1 MDAFGLRD
9 KLVNEYAR
17 YIQSFIR
24 IRDPR
29 LEEKVNQIILD
40 GLLWPDPLVQIN
52 PMFEIGGTVS
62 ELVDQDLLHPECAKI
77 FSVNKHID
85 PTPLRL
91 YQHQVDAIRAAR
103 SGANYVLTTGTGS
116 GKSLAYII
124 PIVDHVLHHKPEKR
138 AISAIIVYPLNALAN
153 SQEKELQK
161 FINEGYPDGSAPVT
175 FARYTGQESE
185 AEKEAICANPPDI
198 LLTNYV
204 MLELILTR
212 PAEEPLVR
220 AASDLRFLVLD
231 ELHTYRGRQGADVAL
246 LVRRAKEYFSSPSVQ
261 MIGTSATLAGPGTL
275 QAQKEEV
282 AAVASRLFGSKVH
295 PEHVIGETLQ
305 RITPEISFDAPEAAK
320 ELRTVI
326 ESGSGLP
333 DRFEL
338 FSAHPMASWL
348 ETKFGV
354 TRIDDGR
361 LIRATPTP
369 ISGEKGAASELA
381 ARTGLDEDVCAKA
394 IVDGLE
400 AGSHC
405 SPNPATGYP
414 PFAYRVH
421 QFISPSETV
430 YATLQPPSLRKITLS
445 GQFYAP
451 DDPDQVLLPLV
462 FCRECGQEYY
472 SVVHTHDEDGKVRF
486 EKRDIYDR
494 LTGEED
500 RSAGYLYQSEEKP
513 WPETIEEVIGRL
525 PDDWVEYIDGT
536 ARIQKSRRHWLP
548 RPYRIDEE
556 GYVSDKGTPFAF
568 LPAPFRFCPNCGVA
582 YASQQRS
589 DFSKLAS
596 LGTEGRSTATTLLS
610 IFTVLSLMDDDQLPD
625 PAKKLLSFTDNR
637 QDASLQAGHFND
649 FVEMGILRAGIYE
662 AARRAGPQGLNY
674 EHLAES
680 VFEALDLPFEA
691 YAFDPEVRH
700 QARQDVESAFKAVL
714 GYFIYRDLKR
724 GWRVNVPNLEQ
735 CGLLKISYAY
745 LPDVCEDHQLWETCH
760 PALSGAS
767 PDTREYVAKT
777 LLDYMRRELC
787 INVPSLDKGQQDT
800 FRRRSSQHL
809 RPPWALDEDEMLT
822 FAAILFPRPR
832 SRREDYST
840 NVFLSSRSAF
850 GKHLRLRNTF
860 PNYSPRLSL
869 DDTDIIIRDLLEV
882 LRRGGQIGRFY
893 EPRRESDVPGYQVK
907 ASAIIW
913 NAGDGSSGF
922 RDPVRVPETSDEQS
936 APNDFF
942 RYFYSE
948 IAKRILRLR
957 AKEHTAQVSS
967 DERERREIE
976 FRSAELPVMF
986 CSPTMELGVDIAELN
1001 VVSLRNV
1008 PPSPANYAQRSGRAG
1023 RSGQPALVFAY
1034 CGKGSPHDQYFFRRP
1049 ELMVSGAV
1057 FPPQVDLCNEELI
1070 RSHLH
1075 SIWLK
1080 ETGQRLG
1087 TSLKEVLDV
1096 EGENPSL
1103 DLLGSVRDSLENPRA
1118 VERALTRSASILSDI
1133 LPSLRTTYWYSDDW
1147 TRKELLHSLD
1157 AFVSA
1162 TSRWKHLFQSAR
1174 SQLDLQN
1181 RIMKDAS
1188 RPTRDKDRAKRLHG
1202 QAYRQLE
1209 LLLNDSS
1216 KGQSDFYSY
1225 RYFAS
1230 EGFLPGYNFPR
1241 LPISAYIPGRRSR
1254 NGHDEYISRP
1264 RFLAISEFG
1273 PRAILYHE
1281 GAKFEVDRVIFMV
1294 EGEKIAVGAAKVCSS
1309 CGYFHELADEAGP
1322 DLCEV
1327 CGSELGS
1334 PYERLLRL
1342 QNVSTRRRERISA
1355 DEEERVRYGYDLA
1368 SAYRFEIRDGRPS
1381 YSSATI
1387 LHGQRE
1393 LGYLTYGQAAR
1404 IWRLN
1409 LGWKRRRDQGQLGF
1423 VLDIDQG
1430 KWQRNDSITEDK
1442 DDPLSNNTQRVLP
1455 YVEDNKNCILFKPS
1469 AALDFATMLSLQ
1481 TALKNAIQFT
1491 FQIEDSE
1498 LAADTLPTGE
1508 NPCQILFYESSEGGA
1523 GVLSRFFGDR
1533 TAFKSV
1539 MMKALE
1545 ICHFDPETGEDLR
1558 HSPHADEDCGKAC
1571 YDCLLSYGNQRYH
1584 QHLDRFIV
1592 RDLLI
1597 QLRDSILIPKRP
1609 VNPRRDHLELLV
1621 HLAGSELERQW
1632 LKFIYDNDL
1641 RLPTHAQKLIPEC
1654 NTRPDFLYEDKYT
1667 AVYIDGPVHEYP
1679 ERQKRDKEQQAC
1691 LENMGYTVLRIG
1703 CMDDWD
1709 DIIVKFPSVFGYTT
1723 SHRKG

>member
-1 MDAFGLRD
+1 MDAFGLRER
-9 KLVNEYAR
+9 LVSEYAR
-17 YIQSFIR
+17 YIRSFIR
-24 IRDPR
+24 IRDQR
-29 LEEKVNQIILD
+29 ISDKVEQTISE

-52 PMFEIGGTVS
+52 PMFESGGS
-62 ELVDQDLLHPECAKI
+62 IEELVKEDLLHPECQNI
-77 FSVNKHID
+77 FAFDKD
-85 PTPLRL
+85 TMPTPLRL

-103 SGANYVLTTGTGS
+103 ESANYVLTTGTGS

-124 PIVDHVLHHKPEKR
+124 PIVDHVLRSESRKR
-138 AISAIIVYPLNALAN
+138 SISAVIVYPLNALAN

-161 FINEGYPDGSAPVT
+161 FINEGYPDDRGPVT

-185 AEKEAICANPPDI
+185 EEKAAICADPPDI

-246 LVRRAKEYFSSPSVQ
+246 LVRRAKEYFSSPNVQ

-282 AAVASRLFGSKVH
+282 AAVASRLFGSEVH
-295 PEHVIGETLQ
+295 AEHVIGETLQ
-305 RITPEISFDAPEAAK
+305 RITPEIDFKAQNEVQK
-320 ELRTVI
+320 LRSTI
-326 ESGSGLP
+326 EGGSGLP
-333 DRFEL
+333 NSFEQL
-338 FSAHPMASWL
+338 RNHPLASWL
-348 ETKFGV
+348 ETQFGV
-354 TRIDDGR
+354 TRLDDNR

-369 ISGEKGAASELA
+369 ITGEKGAASVLSA
-381 ARTGLDEDVCAKA
+381 CTGLDAGVCAEA
-394 IVDGLE
+394 IIDGLE
-400 AGSHC
+400 TGSHC
-405 SPNPATGYP
+405 TPNPATGHP

-430 YATLQPPSLRKITLS
+430 FATLQPPQHRKITLS

-472 SVVHTHDEDGKVRF
+472 CVAKRHIEDGEASF

-494 LTGEED
+494 ITGEED
-500 RSAGYLYQSEEKP
+500 RSAGYLYQSDEKP
-513 WPETIEEVIGRL
+513 WPEAEDEVISRL
-525 PDDWVEYIDGT
+525 PEDWVEIKDGV
-536 ARIQKSRRHWLP
+536 ARIPRSRRHWLP
-548 RPYRIDEE
+548 KLYTIDEQ
-556 GYVSDKGTPFAF
+556 GYLSDDGTQFAF
-568 LPAPFRFCPNCGVA
+568 IPAPFRFCPNCGVA
-582 YASQQRS
+582 YAPQQRS

-610 IFTVLSLMDDDQLPD
+610 IFTVLSLMDDDQLPN

-662 AARRAGPQGLNY
+662 AAKRAGQQGLNY

-680 VFEALDLPFEA
+680 VFDALDLPFEA
-691 YAFDPEVRH
+691 YALDPDVRH

-714 GYFIYRDLKR
+714 GYYIYRDLKR

-735 CGLLKISYAY
+735 CGLLEIGYAY
-745 LPDVCEDHQLWETCH
+745 LKDVCEDQELWDSCH
-760 PALSGAS
+760 TTLSEAK

-787 INVPSLDKGQQDT
+787 INVRYLDKGQQDT
-800 FRRRSSQHL
+800 IRQRSGQHL
-809 RPPWALDEDEMLT
+809 RPPWALDDEDTLT

-832 SRREDYST
+832 SRREDYSA

-850 GKHLRLRNTF
+850 GRHLRLHSTF
-860 PNYSPRLSL
+860 PDYNHKLSL
-869 DDTDIIIRDLLEV
+869 DDTDIIIRDLLKV
-882 LRRGGQIGRFY
+882 LRRGGLVGRFS
-893 EPRRESDVPGYQVK
+893 EPPRGSDVPGYQVK
-907 ASAIIW
+907 ASAILW
-913 NAGDGSSGF
+913 KAGDGKSGF
-922 RDPVRVPETSDEQS
+922 RDPIRVPETSEDQS

-948 IAKRILRLR
+948 IAKRVLTLR

-976 FRSAELPVMF
+976 FRSADLPVMF

-1087 TSLKEVLDV
+1087 SSLKEVLDV
-1096 EGENPSL
+1096 EGDDPSL

-1118 VERALTRSASILSDI
+1118 VDRAMKRSTSILSDI
-1133 LPSLRTTYWYSDDW
+1133 QPDLHNTYWYSDGW

-1162 TSRWKHLFQSAR
+1162 TSRWKHLFKSAR

-1181 RIMKDAS
+1181 KIMKNAS
-1188 RPTRDKDRAKRLHG
+1188 RSTKDKERAKRLHG

-1209 LLLNDSS
+1209 LLLNDSAR
-1216 KGQSDFYSY
+1216 GQSDFYSY

-1241 LPISAYIPGRRSR
+1241 LPLSAYIPGRRR
-1254 NGHDEYISRP
+1254 RKDQDEYISRP

-1281 GAKFEVDRVIFMV
+1281 GAKYEVDRVIFMV
-1294 EGEKIAVGAAKVCSS
+1294 EGEKIAVGSAKVCSN

-1322 DLCEV
+1322 DLCEA
-1327 CGSELGS
+1327 CGAELGR
-1334 PYERLLRL
+1334 PFERLLRL

-1368 SAYRFEIRDGRPS
+1368 SAYRFEVRDGRPS
-1381 YSSATI
+1381 YRQARIEHEGNDLAT
-1387 LHGQRE
+1387 
-1393 LGYLTYGQAAR
+1393 LTFGQAAR

-1430 KWQRNDSITEDK
+1430 KWQRNEAIVDDQ

-1469 AALDFATMLSLQ
+1469 TELELETMLSLQ

-1498 LAADTLPTGE
+1498 LAADTLPTGDS
-1508 NPCQILFYESSEGGA
+1508 PSQILFYESAEGGA
-1523 GVLSRFFGDR
+1523 GVLSRLFEDR
-1533 TAFKSV
+1533 TAYRDV
-1539 MMKALE
+1539 LMKALE
-1545 ICHFDPETGEDLR
+1545 ICHFDPDTGVDLK

-1584 QHLDRFIV
+1584 QHLDRFLV
-1592 RDLLI
+1592 RDLLLK
-1597 QLRDSILIPKRP
+1597 LRDASLVPIETNGRGE
-1609 VNPRRDHLELLV
+1609 DHLDRLL
-1621 HLAGSELERQW
+1621 HLAGSDLEREW
-1632 LKFIYDNDL
+1632 LRFISDNGL
-1641 RLPTHAQKLIPEC
+1641 CLPTHAQKLIAEC
-1654 NTRPDFLYEDKYT
+1654 ATRPDFLYEDKYT
-1667 AVYIDGPVHEYP
+1667 VIYVDGPVHEYP
-1679 ERQKRDKEQQAC
+1679 EREKRDGEQQAC
-1691 LENMGYTVLRIG
+1691 LENMGYTILRFAYKDGWMGIAQRY
-1703 CMDDWD
+1703 
-1709 DIIVKFPSVFGYTT
+1709 PSVFGITNII
-1723 SHRKG
+1723 